1 MLVIN
6 KLDFRC
12 VVVQFCYRL
21 YDYRPNWNPLSPITI
36 TYYAHKDL
44 SLTCVARA
52 RFELLSHYER

>member
-6 KLDFRC
+6 KSDFRC

-44 SLTCVARA
+44 SLTCVAR
-52 RFELLSHYER
+52 EI